1 MEKLQKTKADIYQYL
16 TRNQQTVYLKIF
28 YFQFEIFDEVHVLI
42 EEISQVKNVKKTIM
56 NILDEVMVNVDN
68 VGAKIDI
75 LG

>member
-1 MEKLQKTKADIYQYL
+1 
-16 TRNQQTVYLKIF
+16 
-28 YFQFEIFDEVHVLI
+28 VHVLI